1 METGGRWCVQIGPFT
16 SERRAIR
23 LKEKL
28 IDDYPGSRVIEF
40 AGEKSWWVRIRP
52 AGDDREQA
60 EEMARKLQPE
70 EGVAYLT
77 RLD

>member
-1 METGGRWCVQIGPFT
+1 
-16 SERRAIR
+16 
-23 LKEKL
+23 
-28 IDDYPGSRVIEF
+28 
-40 AGEKSWWVRIRP
+40 VRIRP

-60 EEMARKLQPE
+60 EEMARRMRPD